1 MCLVKGQKMKCEN
14 CKGTGVMV
22 VGRGDNSVFMV
33 CPTCDGTG
41 RTDGKTMEKIDVVEY
56 LRQRLDHKDQYYDMV
71 IEYIERL
78 VQFEDL
84 NKVNNKG

>member
-1 MCLVKGQKMKCEN
+1 MKCEN

-22 VGRGDNSVFMV
+22 VGRGGNSVFMV
-33 CPTCDGTG
+33 CPTCDCTG
-41 RTDGKTMEKIDVVEY
+41 RTDGKTMEKIDIVEY
-56 LRQRLDHKDQYYDMV
+56 LRQRLDHKDPYYDMV

-84 NKVNNKG
+84 NKVNNKE